1 MRSLIISIVIL
12 LLITVLVFVNSFIVT
27 QKLNDMLNT
36 LDLIYNIN
44 EKNTELLIQK
54 LTKQWERTEALLS
67 LTTRKDTIGE
77 IEHLLTELTVAYY
90 KEEEFDLILYRSY
103 LRDLLT
109 EIKNDQNLDLKS
121 IL

>member
-27 QKLNDMLNT
+27 RKLNDMLNT

-44 EKNTELLIQK
+44 EENTELLIQK
-54 LTKQWERTEALLS
+54 LTNQWKSTEALLS
-67 LTTRKDTIGE
+67 LTTRKDTVGE

-109 EIKNDQNLDLKS
+109 EIKNDQKLDLKS